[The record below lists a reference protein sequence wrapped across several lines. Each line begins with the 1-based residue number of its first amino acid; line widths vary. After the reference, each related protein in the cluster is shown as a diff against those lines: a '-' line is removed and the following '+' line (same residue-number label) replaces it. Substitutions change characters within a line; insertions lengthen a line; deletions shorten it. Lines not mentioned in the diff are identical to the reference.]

1 MPAIILSFPT
11 VKSIHV
17 TCWLF
22 YQFILFF
29 FFCFLSQSETIVPV
43 ACSEKL
49 FRALPVFVSEN
60 DSLIILKTEEPTSPK
75 PDSSIHSQYSPTAP
89 SNSTVDDS
97 LTYSEDSDTTRI
109 YNFNTRETQLL
120 NLEST
125 EQEAPLPSPIRIQKL
140 FISPEK
146 FSAKILRK
154 MDDEV
159 TTVVR
164 TSHPNLN
171 GENGMVSD
179 LSKRPTACN
188 FNLMSIDFLQDNIH
202 VMPMVQEMYEEKQVI
217 EADVIESLPSV
228 KKLAEIYA
236 TTPVDNNIPLNKP
249 KVCPTF
255 SLFSSQQ
262 NNNLLN
268 CFILHANFDRH
279 LI

>member
-1 MPAIILSFPT
+1 M
-11 VKSIHV
+11 
-17 TCWLF
+17 
-22 YQFILFF
+22 
-29 FFCFLSQSETIVPV
+29 SQSETIVPI

-60 DSLIILKTEEPTSPK
+60 DSLIILRTEEPTSPK
-75 PDSSIHSQYSPTAP
+75 LDSSRHSQYSPTAP
-89 SNSTVDDS
+89 STSTVDDS

-125 EQEAPLPSPIRIQKL
+125 EQEAPLQSPIRIQKL

-179 LSKRPTACN
+179 STNNSLQI
-188 FNLMSIDFLQDNIH
+188 SIKCQ
-202 VMPMVQEMYEEKQVI
+202 
-217 EADVIESLPSV
+217 
-228 KKLAEIYA
+228 
-236 TTPVDNNIPLNKP
+236 
-249 KVCPTF
+249 
-255 SLFSSQQ
+255 
-262 NNNLLN
+262 
-268 CFILHANFDRH
+268 
-279 LI
+279 LIFTG

>member
-1 MPAIILSFPT
+1 M
-11 VKSIHV
+11 
-17 TCWLF
+17 
-22 YQFILFF
+22 
-29 FFCFLSQSETIVPV
+29 SQSETIVPI

-60 DSLIILKTEEPTSPK
+60 DSLIILRTEEPTSPK
-75 PDSSIHSQYSPTAP
+75 LNSSIHSQYSPTAP
-89 SNSTVDDS
+89 STSTVDDS

-120 NLEST
+120 NIEST
-125 EQEAPLPSPIRIQKL
+125 EQEAPLQSPIRIQKL

-179 LSKRPTACN
+179 
-188 FNLMSIDFLQDNIH
+188 SINNSLQISIKC
-202 VMPMVQEMYEEKQVI
+202 Q
-217 EADVIESLPSV
+217 
-228 KKLAEIYA
+228 
-236 TTPVDNNIPLNKP
+236 
-249 KVCPTF
+249 
-255 SLFSSQQ
+255 
-262 NNNLLN
+262 
-268 CFILHANFDRH
+268 
-279 LI
+279 LIFTG